1 MTKRILNADKPV
13 EEKAIKQIHVVLAEK
28 LPKPLKKKEVK
39 KHWYRVAILCYQDK
53 KLGCYTLVI
62 DRPKLEPDV
71 EKNPNFVRWEPVVEV
86 EV

>member
-13 EEKAIKQIHVVLAEK
+13 VPEV
-28 LPKPLKKKEVK
+28 KPVKKEPKKVEPK

-71 EKNPNFVRWEPVVEV
+71 EKNPNFVRWEPAVEV